1 MKPLPHEDRARAVQR
16 MFDRIA
22 PRYDL
27 MNRLMTAGQDVR
39 WRREVVR
46 RARLQAGMRV
56 LDLGAGTGDLSFEVL
71 RQHPQVQPVAADF
84 TLGMLHIAQRR
95 AGARPVVWSAADALH
110 LPFPDEAFD
119 AVISGFLLRNVT
131 DLPRALREMRRVLR
145 PGGRFV
151 ALDTTRPARNWLY
164 PFIAF
169 HLHTVIPWL
178 GRLIAG
184 QAEAYT
190 YLPQS
195 TEGFLRAEE
204 LAAHMA
210 AAGFRQIGF
219 RRRMFGTIAIH
230 WGEK

>member
-1 MKPLPHEDRARAVQR
+1 MTPSSKQQAQAVRR

-27 MNRLMTAGQDVR
+27 MNRLMTAGQDVS
-39 WRREVVR
+39 WRREVIR
-46 RARLQAGMRV
+46 RAQLQPGMRV
-56 LDLGAGTGDLSFEVL
+56 LDLGAGTGDLSFEAL
-71 RQHPQVQPVAADF
+71 RQQPQARPVAADF
-84 TLGMLHIAQRR
+84 TPGMMRVGRRR
-95 AGARPVVWSAADALH
+95 AGSRSVVWTAADALH
-110 LPFPDEAFD
+110 LPFPDNTFD

-131 DLPRALREMRRVLR
+131 DLPRALREMYRVLK

-151 ALDTTRPARNWLY
+151 ALDTTRPQRNLLY
-164 PFIAF
+164 PLIAF
-169 HLHTVIPWL
+169 HMHHVIPWL

-184 QAEAYT
+184 QADAYT

-204 LAAHMA
+204 LAVHMA
-210 AAGFRQIGF
+210 AAGLRKVGF

-230 WGEK
+230 WAEK